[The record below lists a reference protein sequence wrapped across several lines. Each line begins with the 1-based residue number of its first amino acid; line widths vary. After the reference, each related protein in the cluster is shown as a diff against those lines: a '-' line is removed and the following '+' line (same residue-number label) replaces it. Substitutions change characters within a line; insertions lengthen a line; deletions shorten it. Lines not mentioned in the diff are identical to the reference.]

1 MNSFVFSS
9 GDINGIGPEIC
20 IKTFNRIYNPS
31 VRTLTFVCPANI
43 FENLVD
49 NVKPNFK
56 FKITNN
62 AANIS
67 PEFVNIINLKNA
79 RQSLG
84 KPTKSSGKTSYESIL
99 KSLEIINK
107 GKAEALITAPISKYA
122 FSLAGIDFPGHTE
135 LLASKYNVSDFVMFF
150 ISRSIKVG
158 LVTIHEP
165 VKSVAKNITKIKLR
179 KTINVMRKSL
189 HIDFGKS
196 NSTIAVLGLNP
207 HAGENGKIGLEEMN
221 IIAPVIE
228 EYDNVEGPFVPDA
241 FFGNQLYKKFDAV
254 IGMYHDQVLI
264 PFKMLQFYKGINFTA
279 GLPIVRTSPD
289 HGTAFDI
296 AGKYIANET
305 SIFEAFKWAEKILK
319 NRKKNIND

>member
-84 KPTKSSGKTSYESIL
+84 KPTKSSGRTSYESIL

-135 LLASKYNVSDFVMFF
+135 LLARKYNVSDFVMFF

-165 VKSVAKNITKIKLR
+165 VKSVAKNITKKNLR
-179 KTINVMRKSL
+179 KTINVIRKSL
-189 HIDFGKS
+189 HIDFGKN

-228 EYDNVEGPFVPDA
+228 EYNNVEGPFVPDA

-319 NRKKNIND
+319 NRKRNINA

>member
-84 KPTKSSGKTSYESIL
+84 KPTKSSGRTSYESIL

-135 LLASKYNVSDFVMFF
+135 LLARKYNVSDFVMFF

-165 VKSVAKNITKIKLR
+165 VKSVAKNITKKNLR
-179 KTINVMRKSL
+179 KTINVIRKSL
-189 HIDFGKS
+189 HIDFGKN

-319 NRKKNIND
+319 NRKRNINA

>member
-84 KPTKSSGKTSYESIL
+84 KPTKSSGRTSYESIL

-135 LLASKYNVSDFVMFF
+135 LLARKYNVSDFVMFF

-165 VKSVAKNITKIKLR
+165 VKSVAKNITKKNLR
-179 KTINVMRKSL
+179 KTINVIRKSL

-207 HAGENGKIGLEEMN
+207 HAGEYGKIGLEEIN

-319 NRKKNIND
+319 NRKRNINA